1 MAAMNASESPSP
13 ANAGA
18 GAKDWLALQ
27 SSASVFGPFT
37 QEELRGYV
45 ASGQIEE
52 AAQFFQRQA
61 SLGGVGEQLSGWVRR
76 ATDAEERL
84 AAAEAEVDRLKS
96 DLEAKGI
103 EAEGE
108 RQQWQADLAKVRAE
122 GLRKDAEI
130 DSLRRERGRQ
140 EGWKEALAA
149 LEVRAAEA
157 ERGLSEKASQVATA
171 KEEAHRWQEKAEA
184 AEKALQE
191 EREKFGRR
199 VAAAM
204 DALKAIATE
213 ASPVESVEE
222 AEVVEAETVESKV
235 TSSAPGTVAD
245 AEEVEAVP
253 ESAPAGQL
261 RLASLE
267 AQARQELARL
277 RAQGGGKPP
286 RSWAKGRG

>member
-1 MAAMNASESPSP
+1 MNASESPSP

-52 AAQFFQRQA
+52 TAQFFQRQA

-84 AAAEAEVDRLKS
+84 AAAEAEVERLKS

-122 GLRKDAEI
+122 SLRKDAEI
-130 DSLRRERGRQ
+130 ESLRRERGRQ
-140 EGWKEALAA
+140 EGWKETLAA
-149 LEVRAAEA
+149 LEVRTVEA
-157 ERGLSEKASQVATA
+157 ERALSEKASQVAAAT
-171 KEEAHRWQEKAEA
+171 EEAHRWQEKAEA
-184 AEKALQE
+184 AEKALRAKCE
-191 EREKFGRR
+191 EFGRR

-204 DALKAIATE
+204 DALKALAQEGNPPAET
-213 ASPVESVEE
+213 V
-222 AEVVEAETVESKV
+222 EVVEAEVVSDKA
-235 TSSAPGTVAD
+235 SADASGTVAD
-245 AEEVEAVP
+245 AEEVEAVTENP
-253 ESAPAGQL
+253 PGGQK

-277 RAQGGGKPP
+277 KAQGGKPP
-286 RSWAKGRG
+286 RHWAKGRG